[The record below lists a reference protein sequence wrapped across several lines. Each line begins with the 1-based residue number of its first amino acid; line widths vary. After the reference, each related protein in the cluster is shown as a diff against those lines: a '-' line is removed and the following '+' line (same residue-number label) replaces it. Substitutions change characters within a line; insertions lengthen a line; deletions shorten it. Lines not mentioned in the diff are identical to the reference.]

1 MAQFRLL
8 EAADVAQIL
17 GAFGLALDTYLS
29 HDSIAAG
36 TINTNIRV
44 ETTVGRRFLR
54 INEGKSTDDVA
65 REAAIVGHASAAGV
79 PTPAPYTATTG
90 EPFALWRGEIVSL
103 FPWLPGRTLAR
114 ADVTAAQARQV
125 GRALGRLHRAGTTF
139 PDHRPSRY
147 EPAEINAR
155 VERIASVASSD
166 ALLPGA
172 VARLRPELAALARER
187 VTDLPTGLIHGDLFI
202 DNVLFDGDVLVALLD
217 FEQASWGRLAYDLA
231 VTTLAFGFGRDDFRP
246 AIVRGLFEGYSAE
259 RPLTEAERTGFGQE
273 LRFVACRFAVT
284 RITDVYLKRGA
295 GAAPGKDFRRYL
307 LRLTRLHEH
316 LKAGDG
322 ALDPP

>member
-1 MAQFRLL
+1 MDSNRAPGRFDCLL
-8 EAADVAQIL
+8 QSPLGCDSGGRCEGRGGAVEPAESTWENAPRISEIGAAIESAIRAYAADVAQIL
-17 GAFGLALDTYLS
+17 GAFGLSPDTYLG

-44 ETTVGRRFLR
+44 ETRVGRRFLR

-125 GRALGRLHRAGTTF
+125 GRALGRLHRVGTTF
-139 PDHRPSRY
+139 PDPRPSRY
-147 EPAEINAR
+147 EPAEIDAR

-166 ALLPGA
+166 ALLSGA
-172 VARLRPELAALARER
+172 VARLRPELAALARAGRMDVRASTDSEALEQMR
-187 VTDLPTGLIHGDLFI
+187 VLARTEGILHAWGIAVAGHTREARRRRPRRSGATRSGLVVI
-202 DNVLFDGDVLVALLD
+202 
-217 FEQASWGRLAYDLA
+217 SPCLAW
-231 VTTLAFGFGRDDFRP
+231 
-246 AIVRGLFEGYSAE
+246 
-259 RPLTEAERTGFGQE
+259 
-273 LRFVACRFAVT
+273 C
-284 RITDVYLKRGA
+284 
-295 GAAPGKDFRRYL
+295 
-307 LRLTRLHEH
+307 
-316 LKAGDG
+316 
-322 ALDPP
+322 